1 MNTVYNFGHIFDNMR
16 DVYLYF
22 TENPRG
28 QINSVHDAGY
38 NLGLAMYFFITPEL
52 AYYESDALKYEE
64 DNDEALE
71 ENEILFDE

>member
-1 MNTVYNFGHIFDNMR
+1 MR

-38 NLGLAMYFFITPEL
+38 NLGLAVYFFITPEL

>member
-1 MNTVYNFGHIFDNMR
+1 MSIFTSQRTQEAKLTAYTM
-16 DVYLYF
+16 L
-22 TENPRG
+22 G
-28 QINSVHDAGY
+28 
-38 NLGLAMYFFITPEL
+38 NLGLAVYFFITPEL